1 MEKKIIPN
9 ELLLGEVSRL
19 VADGE
24 TVTIM
29 TKGSSMLPFIVG
41 GRDSVVLRKTDTL
54 SAGMIALAFV
64 DGCRYVLHRII
75 SVEGDVVTLMGDGN
89 IAGVERC
96 RVGDIK
102 AVAVQILTPR
112 KHIDCMS
119 RSHLRQAAIWKS
131 MLPVRRWILAV
142 YRRIFI

>member
-41 GRDSVVLRKTDTL
+41 GRDSVVLKKPDTL
-54 SAGMIALAFV
+54 SIGMIALAFV

-96 RVGDIK
+96 RIGDIK

-142 YRRIFI
+142 YRRVFI

>member
-54 SAGMIALAFV
+54 SVGMIALAFV

-142 YRRIFI
+142 YRRVFI

>member
-41 GRDSVVLRKTDTL
+41 GRDSVVLKKPDTL
-54 SAGMIALAFV
+54 SIGMIALAFV

-102 AVAVQILTPR
+102 AVAVQILTPC

>member
-54 SAGMIALAFV
+54 RIGMIALAFV

-96 RVGDIK
+96 RICDIK

-142 YRRIFI
+142 YRRVFI